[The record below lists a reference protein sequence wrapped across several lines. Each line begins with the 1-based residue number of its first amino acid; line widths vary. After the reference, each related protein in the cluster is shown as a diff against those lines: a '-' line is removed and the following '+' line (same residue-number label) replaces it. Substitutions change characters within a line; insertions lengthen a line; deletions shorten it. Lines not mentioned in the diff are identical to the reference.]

1 MRQNRGLLV
10 AARECCVVGLVSS
23 GLLLLS
29 IANVWAVFLGL
40 MLISV
45 GFLTGAAL
53 RLG

>member
-1 MRQNRGLLV
+1 MRHNKSLFV
-10 AARECCVVGLVSS
+10 AARECCVVSLVSS

-29 IANVWAVFLGL
+29 ISNVYAVFLGL

-45 GFLTGAAL
+45 GFLTGAVF